1 MTRLTALLA
10 TLLLVVTSAALA
22 QGEDAQF
29 FANVIASDVN
39 GVLSECPSYVQEGLD
54 PGQSAACFDLDSSE
68 DLARLQLENALAG
81 YSDIDVV
88 GPWERSDDGWIVFR
102 SWYYEPDDNFVAF
115 GIQDV
120 GEMFEV
126 RVLVLVVP
134 VD

>member
-68 DLARLQLENALAG
+68 DLARL
-81 YSDIDVV
+81 
-88 GPWERSDDGWIVFR
+88 
-102 SWYYEPDDNFVAF
+102 
-115 GIQDV
+115 
-120 GEMFEV
+120 
-126 RVLVLVVP
+126 
-134 VD
+134 